1 MISPV
6 HGMCGVEKHT
16 SRAWSWCTLEVDE
29 GDTGH
34 RLREIVSGIELS
46 AGELPTFSNH
56 QVKTEEDQRVRLGDP
71 LSICGAAHA
80 EVRRAS

>member
-1 MISPV
+1 MELV
-6 HGMCGVEKHT
+6 YTEG
-16 SRAWSWCTLEVDE
+16 RVDE

-46 AGELPTFSNH
+46 AGELPTFPNH
-56 QVKTEEDQRVRLGDP
+56 QVKAEEDQCVRLCDP